1 MQAIVKNNWFNAGA
15 FLLLFA
21 SIFVFAWTGNYY
33 VLIAPIAFLYFVLL
47 GINWK
52 AAWWI
57 FLFTIPA
64 SVQIDFA
71 NDTMAITLPDEPLM
85 WIFLLLFIL
94 VWARNPNHLPK
105 WWWKDSLVF
114 IVVLQFICTIISVI
128 FSKMVFF
135 SFKFLLAKSWLL
147 ACFFILPIWI
157 FREKKD
163 YIKGFFILL
172 VPMLVTIIVILIH
185 HAILHFS
192 FDKVQK
198 AMSGLYYNH
207 VDYSTVISMFFPLL
221 LVAWPLTKGK
231 GIIIRSLL
239 LLVILLF
246 MVALFFAYA
255 RAAYFGIVFAIVI
268 GLAMRARLVN
278 LVMPAF
284 YGLLIMLIAYM
295 VPNNKYIEFRPDY
308 NKTYMHKNF
317 ADHMIATFRGKD
329 MSSMERL
336 YRWIAA
342 IRMSKERPLT
352 GYGPRSFYY
361 YYKPYAVTSFETYVS
376 RNKEHSTTHNY
387 FLYMLVEQ
395 GWPAMLLYALLIYV
409 IFAKAQKIYH
419 RFNDRFYRLC
429 TIGLTMTLAVGFINN
444 FFSELIE
451 THKVAALFYIPL
463 ALLVVLDRKSKIE
476 DGTAEPENEAG
487 ELAFVEK

>member
-1 MQAIVKNNWFNAGA
+1 MLASIKNNWFSIGA
-15 FLLLFA
+15 FMLLFA
-21 SIFVFAWTGNYY
+21 SIVIFAWTGNYF
-33 VLIAPIAFLYFVLL
+33 VLAAPLAFLYFVLM
-47 GINWK
+47 GVNWK
-52 AAWWI
+52 SAWWI
-57 FLFTIPA
+57 FLFSIPA
-64 SVQIDFA
+64 SVQINFS

-85 WIFLLLFIL
+85 WIFLLLFVL

-114 IVVLQFICTIISVI
+114 IIVLQFIATIIAVI
-128 FSKMVFF
+128 FSQMVFF

-147 ACFFILPIWI
+147 VCFFVLPLWI

-163 YIKGFFILL
+163 YIRGFYVLL
-172 VPMLVTIIVILIH
+172 VPMLITIIVILIH
-185 HAILHFS
+185 HATLHFS

-221 LVAWPLTKGK
+221 LVAWPMTKGK
-231 GIIIRSLL
+231 GIFVR
-239 LLVILLF
+239 ILLAGVIVIF

-268 GLAMRARLVN
+268 GLAMRMRLVN
-278 LVMPAF
+278 LIMPAF
-284 YGLLIMLIAYM
+284 YGMIIIAFIYM

-342 IRMSKERPLT
+342 VRMSQDKPLT

-361 YYKPYAVTSFETYVS
+361 FYKPYAVTSFQTYVS

-395 GWPAMLLYALLIYV
+395 GWPAMILYAVLIYA
-409 IFAKAQKIYH
+409 IFAKAQRIYH
-419 RFNDRFYRLC
+419 RFQEKFYRLV
-429 TIGLTMTLAVGFINN
+429 TIGLAMTIAVGFINN

-463 ALLVVLDRKSKIE
+463 ALLVVLDRKSKVDNGLAIDE
-476 DGTAEPENEAG
+476 DAKEIPASI
-487 ELAFVEK
+487 A

>member
-1 MQAIVKNNWFNAGA
+1 MLASIKNNWFNIGA
-15 FLLLFA
+15 FMLLFA
-21 SIFVFAWTGNYY
+21 SIVIFAWTGNYF
-33 VLIAPIAFLYFVLL
+33 VLAAPLGFLYFVLM
-47 GINWK
+47 GVNWK
-52 AAWWI
+52 SAWWI
-57 FLFTIPA
+57 FLFSIPA
-64 SVQIDFA
+64 SVQINFS

-85 WIFLLLFIL
+85 WVFLLLFVL

-114 IVVLQFICTIISVI
+114 IIVLQFIATLVAVI
-128 FSKMVFF
+128 FSQMVFF

-147 ACFFILPIWI
+147 VCFFVLPLWI

-163 YIKGFFILL
+163 YIRGFYVLL
-172 VPMLVTIIVILIH
+172 VPMLITIIVILIH
-185 HAILHFS
+185 HATLHFS

-221 LVAWPLTKGK
+221 IVAWPMTKGK
-231 GIIIRSLL
+231 GILVRLL
-239 LLVILLF
+239 LASVIIIF

-268 GLAMRARLVN
+268 GLAMRMRLVN
-278 LVMPAF
+278 LIMPAF
-284 YGLLIMLIAYM
+284 YGMIILAFCYM

-342 IRMSKERPLT
+342 VRMSQDKPVT

-361 YYKPYAVTSFETYVS
+361 FYKPYAVTSFQTYVS

-395 GWPAMLLYALLIYV
+395 GWPAMILYAILIYA
-409 IFAKAQKIYH
+409 IFAKAQRIYH
-419 RFNDRFYRLC
+419 RFHEKFYRLV
-429 TIGLTMTLAVGFINN
+429 TIGITMTIAVGFINN

-463 ALLVVLDRKSKIE
+463 ALLVVLDRKSKVDNGLAKDE
-476 DGTAEPENEAG
+476 DAKEIPTSIA
-487 ELAFVEK
+487 

>member
-1 MQAIVKNNWFNAGA
+1 MVAEAKNSWFNFAA
-15 FLLLFA
+15 FTLLFA
-21 SIFVFAWTGNYY
+21 SIILFAWTGNYFI
-33 VLIAPIAFLYFVLL
+33 LLAPLVFLYAVLL
-47 GINWK
+47 GVNWQ
-52 AAWWI
+52 AAYWI

-64 SVQIDFA
+64 SVQINFS

-85 WIFLLLFIL
+85 WVFLLIFTL
-94 VWARNPNHLPK
+94 VFARNPASLPK
-105 WWWKDSLVF
+105 WWWQDKLVF
-114 IVVLQFICTIISVI
+114 IVVLQFIWTIISVI
-128 FSKMVFF
+128 FSKMMFF
-135 SFKFLLAKSWLL
+135 SAKFLLAKSWLL
-147 ACFFILPIWI
+147 VCFFVLPLWI

-163 YIKGFFILL
+163 YVRGFL
-172 VPMLVTIIVILIH
+172 VMLIPMLITVIVILIH
-185 HAILHFS
+185 HSLLHFS

-221 LVAWPLTKGK
+221 IVAWPMTKGK
-231 GIIIRSLL
+231 G
-239 LLVILLF
+239 LLVKLVLSLIILIF
-246 MVALFFAYA
+246 IAGIIFSYA
-255 RAAYFGIVFAIVI
+255 RAAVIGIVFAITV
-268 GLAMRARLVN
+268 GLAMRAKLVN
-278 LVMPAF
+278 LIMPAF
-284 YGLLIMLIAYM
+284 YALIILLMCYM

-308 NKTYMHKNF
+308 NKTFMHKNF
-317 ADHMIATFRGKD
+317 ADHLIATFRGKD

-342 IRMSKERPLT
+342 VRMSKDRPLT
-352 GYGPRSFYY
+352 GYGPRAFYY
-361 YYKPYAVTSFETYVS
+361 YYKPYAVTTFQTYVS

-419 RFNDRFYRLC
+419 RFKDRFYRLC
-429 TIGLTMTLAVGFINN
+429 TIGLAMTIAVGFINN

-463 ALLVVLDRKSKIE
+463 ALLVILDKKSRDE
-476 DGTAEPENEAG
+476 EETGQLAEPQI
-487 ELAFVEK
+487 V